1 MESSNASFILYWYTK
16 KLLWLYYSTS
26 LPAKTDY
33 PFHFLDIVA
42 GIGIVFLNEQI
53 VTTMVITV
61 Q

>member
-16 KLLWLYYSTS
+16 MLLWLYYSTS

-33 PFHFLDIVA
+33 TFHFLDIVA
-42 GIGIVFLNEQI
+42 GIEFLNEQR